1 MIGVIRAILEILK
14 AAFGYAK
21 KVEKTKL
28 EKEAVDR
35 RTSKRDRLRRWL
47 LAPNKTGQH
56 EEAGGGES
64 KRIP

>member
-28 EKEAVDR
+28 EKEAVER

-56 EEAGGGES
+56 EETDGGES
-64 KRIP
+64 